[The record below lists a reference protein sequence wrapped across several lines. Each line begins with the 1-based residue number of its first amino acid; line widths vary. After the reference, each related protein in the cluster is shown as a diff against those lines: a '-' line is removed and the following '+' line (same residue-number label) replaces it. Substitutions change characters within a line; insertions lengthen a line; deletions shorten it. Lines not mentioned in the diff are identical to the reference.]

1 MPNLRRPLLSFG
13 LALFAWLLGL
23 AFFWAFPALPFQDL
37 IAHAG
42 FLAERTRYAHSPLE
56 QSVLVYSPRLGPY
69 SLFHALGA
77 GVGALLGPLPAMR
90 AIASLVWT
98 AYPAAS
104 VWAGYRLFG
113 RRSAA
118 DAFAGMLLALG
129 FMTMLGLLGFQLA
142 AALLLVVDVEWLR
155 LLREPTPKAWRVGRF
170 ALLPLLLFF
179 AHGFAFAL
187 FLGLAAVAWTRTPVP
202 ARRAWLGLLPGAGV
216 ALIAAARAWLDP
228 IPGAAA
234 SAGLLP
240 IRVQSTLD
248 KLSLLLT
255 PTLLTR
261 FGVDALVAVALWL
274 LAGTL
279 VWRAL
284 RSSPRGPRRTL
295 AWQALAGFGFFLA
308 LPHGIGPLGFVD
320 SRVLPTVLA
329 LALLCREREGGR
341 DGTADTDTEPDAP
354 HLTHA
359 LAAATFVLLGCG
371 LVASFRFQREAVGAR
386 RIADAIP
393 EGARLL
399 HLPLDPD
406 SRAFVAHPFLH
417 YDKLALIER
426 PVIVSD
432 VWFHAATA
440 LYPRASHPSLALPS
454 DVPYSVLGEARWDD
468 YRWQDWD
475 RVLIRTQ
482 LDAPEPA
489 GIPAALVR
497 IDHVGGFWLYRVEK
511 PY

>member
-1 MPNLRRPLLSFG
+1 M
-13 LALFAWLLGL
+13 AL
-23 AFFWAFPALPFQDL
+23 
-37 IAHAG
+37 
-42 FLAERTRYAHSPLE
+42 
-56 QSVLVYSPRLGPY
+56 V
-69 SLFHALGA
+69 
-77 GVGALLGPLPAMR
+77 
-90 AIASLVWT
+90 AS
-98 AYPAAS
+98 
-104 VWAGYRLFG
+104 
-113 RRSAA
+113 
-118 DAFAGMLLALG
+118 
-129 FMTMLGLLGFQLA
+129 
-142 AALLLVVDVEWLR
+142 
-155 LLREPTPKAWRVGRF
+155 
-170 ALLPLLLFF
+170 
-179 AHGFAFAL
+179 
-187 FLGLAAVAWTRTPVP
+187 
-202 ARRAWLGLLPGAGV
+202 
-216 ALIAAARAWLDP
+216 ARAWLDP
-228 IPGAAA
+228 IPDAATRA
-234 SAGLLP
+234 TLLP
-240 IRVQSTLD
+240 IRVQSALD

-284 RSSPRGPRRTL
+284 RSSLPGPRRTL

-320 SRVLPTVLA
+320 ARVLPTVLA
-329 LALLCREREGGR
+329 LALLCRGSERVGDAAVE
-341 DGTADTDTEPDAP
+341 TEPDAP
-354 HLTHA
+354 HLTRA

-371 LVASFRFQREAVGAR
+371 LAASFRFQREAVGAG

-417 YDKLALIER
+417 YDKLAMIER

-454 DVPYSVLGEARWDD
+454 DMPYSVLGEARWQD